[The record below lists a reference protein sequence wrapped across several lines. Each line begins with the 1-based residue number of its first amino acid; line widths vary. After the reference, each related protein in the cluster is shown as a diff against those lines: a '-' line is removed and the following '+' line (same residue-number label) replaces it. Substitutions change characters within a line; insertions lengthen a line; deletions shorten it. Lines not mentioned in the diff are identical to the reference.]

1 MKVSVV
7 MPVYNKAPFLKE
19 AIDSVLNGTFT
30 DLELIAV
37 DDRSTD
43 NSLELL
49 HALKDPR
56 VRVIALEANLGPAGA
71 AQRGMDAACGEYI
84 VRMDADDIMFPD
96 RITRQVAYMDAH
108 PDVGASGGQVV
119 LFGEEDSTW
128 KVPLTDAECKAQL
141 LFGVP
146 IPQGGSIL
154 RTAVLHAHDV
164 RYRDEWPRIGEDWLF
179 WVALAPH
186 TRFGNIEAPMIR
198 YRRGPQNISHG
209 QDRVAARRSRVPWVL
224 TSFGLNPTPGEV
236 DAHLAASMSFTRP
249 PDTAMV
255 HEVHRWLERL
265 RAFNKEAGIAPQDAL
280 DVRLRK
286 SWDELFHRLP
296 EHSLRAALAH
306 MRLDRTWSFGRVMYA
321 LKVRTKVA
329 LGLYR
334 KAGPVAA

>member
-1 MKVSVV
+1 MKVSVI

-19 AIDSVLNGTFT
+19 AIDSVLNGTFN

-37 DDRSTD
+37 DDKSTD

-49 HALKDPR
+49 RTLKDPR

-71 AQRGMDAACGEYI
+71 AQRGMDAALGEYI

-108 PDVGASGGQVV
+108 REVGASGGEVV
-119 LFGEEDSTW
+119 LFGEENSTW
-128 KVPLTDAECKAQL
+128 KVPLTDPECKAQL

-154 RTAVLHAHDV
+154 RTSVLRAHDV

-179 WVALAPH
+179 WVALARY
-186 TRFGNIEAPMIR
+186 TRFGNIDAPMIR

-209 QDRVAARRSRVPWVL
+209 QDRVAARRIRVPWVL
-224 TSFGLNPTPGEV
+224 ASFGLNPSPGEI

-255 HEVHRWLERL
+255 NEVHRWLERL
-265 RAFNKEAGIAPQDAL
+265 RTFNLTAAIAPREAL
-280 DVRLRK
+280 EIRLQK
-286 SWDELFHRLP
+286 AWDEFFHRLP
-296 EHSLRAALAH
+296 EHSLRAAWVH
-306 MRLDRTWSFGRVMYA
+306 MRLSRSLSLERLIYA
-321 LKVRTKVA
+321 LKVRVKVA
-329 LGLYR
+329 LGLYHKER
-334 KAGPVAA
+334 TA